1 MVNINKTV
9 KITLL
14 IVAGLLFFNCES
26 RNSENRNSSNA
37 IKEIELPDNFINNSH
52 RIKLIDTASSQII
65 ELCGKQKEECK
76 DFKVI
81 EVRSPSN
88 REDDVSEVW
97 LLNLKYSRK
106 SKVEN
111 TDKWSDTSSW
121 VKVNVMRDG
130 SVYLP
135 IQ

>member
-14 IVAGLLFFNCES
+14 IVVGLLFFNCES

-37 IKEIELPDNFINNSH
+37 TEEIELPYNFTSSSH
-52 RIKLIDTASSQII
+52 RIQLIDTASSQII

-81 EVRSPSN
+81 EARSPSN
-88 REDDVSEVW
+88 RQDDVSEVW
-97 LLNLKYSRK
+97 LINLKYSRR
-106 SKVEN
+106 SKIEN
-111 TDKWSDTSSW
+111 TNNWSDTSSW
-121 VKVNVMRDG
+121 VKVNVMSDG